1 MRIVVIG
8 GSGHIGTFLVP
19 RLVRAGHEVISISR
33 GPRPPTPTLQNGS
46 RCATSPPTGNNRTAR
61 PPSGTGGR
69 PRTPRPSSTS
79 SASPWNRPPRSSNA
93 CGARSATCCTAAPS
107 GGTAPATQLPI
118 SETTG
123 TAPVGEYGIQKD
135 RIARMLK
142 NETADGGL
150 VTTSL
155 HPGHIVG
162 PGWHP
167 IGPLGNLD
175 PAVWATLS
183 AGLPLRIP
191 GVGAELMHHV
201 HADDVAQAFERAIQ
215 HRDAAAG
222 QDFNIVAPTALN
234 VRGFA
239 HQAAAWFGQTAS
251 LEPVTWEEFR
261 HNTTP
266 GARAGELGAPLPQSF
281 LLHREGYD
289 PPRLRT
295 EPPTAGRRPGVRP
308 LADRPRRA
316 EGGRPAH
323 RLRWRNTS
331 GHQRYSLP
339 TRRDKEQ
346 SVLHIPV
353 PARLSPLSSPHLSRT
368 GAPVQAGE
376 TQREQPQQGVQARP
390 DPTPRSPR
398 PPRSAPVLRARSSS
412 RQTPGGWGF
421 LSFRVGRAARQ
432 HRCRRTATRQS
443 AP

>member
-8 GSGHIGTFLVP
+8 GSGHIGTYLVP
-19 RLVRAGHEVISISR
+19 RLVRAGHEVTSISR
-33 GPRPPTPTLQNGS
+33 GLRAAYTDAPEWRQVRHVVVDREQQDHEATFGDTVAGLNPEAVVDLVCFTLE
-46 RCATSPPTGNNRTAR
+46 
-61 PPSGTGGR
+61 
-69 PRTPRPSSTS
+69 
-79 SASPWNRPPRSSNA
+79 
-93 CGARSATCCTAAPS
+93 SATALVERLRGEIGHLLHCGSIWRYGPS
-107 GGTAPATQLPI
+107 HALPI

-215 HRDAAAG
+215 RRDAAAG

-261 HNTTP
+261 
-266 GARAGELGAPLPQSF
+266 
-281 LLHREGYD
+281 
-289 PPRLRT
+289 
-295 EPPTAGRRPGVRP
+295 
-308 LADRPRRA
+308 
-316 EGGRPAH
+316 
-323 RLRWRNTS
+323 RNTPPEHAQAS
-331 GHQRYSLP
+331 W
-339 TRRDKEQ
+339 E
-346 SVLHIPV
+346 
-353 PARLSPLSSPHLSRT
+353 HLYRSHFCSIEKAT
-368 GAPVQAGE
+368 TLLGYAPSH
-376 TQREQPQQGVQARP
+376 QPQA
-390 DPTPRSPR
+390 
-398 PPRSAPVLRARSSS
+398 AVLESVRWLIDHDELKVAG
-412 RQTPGGWGF
+412 P
-421 LSFRVGRAARQ
+421 LIA
-432 HRCRRTATRQS
+432 
-443 AP
+443 